1 MGKVAGNYLVL
12 VLALGQLAACDK
24 AQVVETTNGL
34 VVEFDALGVQKLQE
48 VSWKVGGEK
57 VKQEVSKGFVAS
69 IELPALG
76 KQDLALLYQK
86 RQVDAWIVRV
96 ERELLRQGRQFIGHF
111 MVPFRVQTRASN
123 TVSSMAMARFR
134 SYYAAA
140 SMSLRFERFACPAF
154 GHNLKLTSF
163 TVNGPSAA
171 RETLV
176 VQRKSKVVGRVES
189 AGFVPLAFNGGMS
202 LKGNYLV
209 SIALYNSAAKML
221 MSEYLP
227 IREVISIT
235 GEQPVALKGCH
246 GVMIPTPEKSQ
257 EHSLKDIK
265 FK

>member
-1 MGKVAGNYLVL
+1 MIL

-34 VVEFDALGVQKLQE
+34 VVEFDALGVQELRE
-48 VSWKVGGEK
+48 VSWRVGGEK

-69 IELPALG
+69 VELPALS
-76 KQDLALLYQK
+76 KQALALLYQK
-86 RQVDAWIVRV
+86 RQIDAWIVRID
-96 ERELLRQGRQFIGHF
+96 RESFRRGRQFIGHF
-111 MVPFRVQTRASN
+111 MVPFRVQTRANN

-140 SMSLRFERFACPAF
+140 SMSLRFQRFACPAF

-189 AGFVPLAFNGGMS
+189 AGFVPLDFNGGMS

-235 GEQPVALKGCH
+235 GEQPVAVKGCQ
-246 GVMIPTPEKSQ
+246 GVMIPAPEKSQ